1 MGTSDAS
8 AAVTTTGSA
17 VNLPPGVTV
26 GPGRETSQLN
36 AQGQVVQGMLFP
48 VSLPG
53 GSTTSVFV
61 PYSVLPNAAQVAALF
76 SSRINALLAIPGQ
89 AG

>member
-1 MGTSDAS
+1 MSTNTPDSTATAQGQNIT
-8 AAVTTTGSA
+8 
-17 VNLPPGVTV
+17 LPAGVSV

-76 SSRINALLAIPGQ
+76 TNRITALLSIPGQ
-89 AG
+89 G

>member
-1 MGTSDAS
+1 MSTSTPA
-8 AAVTTTGSA
+8 TTTATQDGN

-76 SSRINALLAIPGQ
+76 TNRISALLAIPGQ
-89 AG
+89 G

>member
-1 MGTSDAS
+1 
-8 AAVTTTGSA
+8 
-17 VNLPPGVTV
+17 VTV
-26 GPGRETSQLN
+26 GAGRETSQLN

-61 PYSVLPNAAQVAALF
+61 PYSVLPNPAQVAALF
-76 SSRINALLAIPGQ
+76 SNRINALLQIPGQ
-89 AG
+89 A

>member
-1 MGTSDAS
+1 MSTSSPDTS
-8 AAVTTTGSA
+8 VTAQGGNI
-17 VNLPPGVTV
+17 NLPPGVTV

-61 PYSVLPNAAQVAALF
+61 PYSVLPNPAQVAALF
-76 SSRINALLAIPGQ
+76 SNRIGALLAIPGQ
-89 AG
+89 G

>member
-1 MGTSDAS
+1 MSTSDANT
-8 AAVTTTGSA
+8 AVTSSGSN
-17 VNLPPGVTV
+17 VNLPAGVTV

-53 GSTTSVFV
+53 GATTSVFV

-76 SSRINALLAIPGQ
+76 NNRITALLGIPGQ
-89 AG
+89 G

>member
-1 MGTSDAS
+1 MSTSNSD
-8 AAVTTTGSA
+8 AAVTASGSS
-17 VNLPPGVTV
+17 VNLPAGVSV

-53 GSTTSVFV
+53 GATTSVFV
-61 PYSVLPNAAQVAALF
+61 PYSVLPNTAQVAALF
-76 SSRINALLAIPGQ
+76 NNRISALLGIPGQ
-89 AG
+89 G